1 MRFSSLAIAV
11 VGGGTDVFQAGFF
24 GAKEGAGY
32 QSLTVAAAHF
42 GDAADYPFGVLG
54 HIQFFKFLVAVAAII
69 TGADL
74 WFLRSIPGCNCAG
87 RRWSYSSLP

>member
-32 QSLTVAAAHF
+32 KSLTVAAAHF

-54 HIQFFKFLVAVAAII
+54 HVKFFKFLVAVTAIVA
-69 TGADL
+69 GGDL
-74 WFLRSIPGCNCAG
+74 WFRRSIPECNCAG
-87 RRWSYSSLP
+87 SWWSCSSLP